1 VKRRIRVIVFSV
13 LVLCGSLLFI
23 SFSDKDFQIAKN
35 LDIFVTLFRE
45 LNLYYVDDTDP
56 EELIESGIEGMLG
69 SLDPYTTFIPESDMD
84 DFKFMTTG
92 QYGGIG
98 ALIRKAGEYT
108 MISEPYE
115 GFPAH
120 KSGLRAGDT
129 IISINGI
136 STRKMDISDVSELLK
151 GTPNTSLELSIRR
164 IGSEKAKDIEIVRER
179 ISINNVPFY
188 GMLDEETGY
197 IRLSNFTKD
206 AAREVKK
213 AVMDL
218 KDQNARALILDLRS
232 NPGGLLME
240 SVGVSNLFVKKGQE
254 IVSTRGKIKKDDN
267 VYITTSQPVDTN
279 IPLVVLVDRRSASA
293 SEIVAGAMQ
302 DLDRAVIIGRRTFG
316 KGLVQRT
323 RPLSYNTQLKVTT
336 AKYYIPSG
344 RCIQA
349 LDYTHRNEDGSV
361 GYIPDSLISEFKT
374 LNGRTVYDGGGIR
387 PDITVEEDKP
397 GNLTINLYANN
408 MFFDYATVYS
418 ARHDSIPSPEKYTV
432 TDALYDDFKEYISDQ
447 EFDYTTRSD
456 DKLEEL
462 IKMAR
467 QESYYSLAEE
477 EFEALKKKLTHD
489 LSKDFVTFRDEIT
502 SLLAE
507 EIVSRYYYQKG
518 RIRVSLKDDKQMDK
532 AMEVLY
538 SDDLYRNILSGNYVD
553 ESVKTAS
560 RYGR

>member
-197 IRLSNFTKD
+197 IRLLP
-206 AAREVKK
+206 RMLPVK
-213 AVMDL
+213 
-218 KDQNARALILDLRS
+218 
-232 NPGGLLME
+232 
-240 SVGVSNLFVKKGQE
+240 
-254 IVSTRGKIKKDDN
+254 
-267 VYITTSQPVDTN
+267 
-279 IPLVVLVDRRSASA
+279 
-293 SEIVAGAMQ
+293 
-302 DLDRAVIIGRRTFG
+302 
-316 KGLVQRT
+316 
-323 RPLSYNTQLKVTT
+323 
-336 AKYYIPSG
+336 
-344 RCIQA
+344 
-349 LDYTHRNEDGSV
+349 
-361 GYIPDSLISEFKT
+361 
-374 LNGRTVYDGGGIR
+374 
-387 PDITVEEDKP
+387 
-397 GNLTINLYANN
+397 
-408 MFFDYATVYS
+408 
-418 ARHDSIPSPEKYTV
+418 
-432 TDALYDDFKEYISDQ
+432 
-447 EFDYTTRSD
+447 
-456 DKLEEL
+456 
-462 IKMAR
+462 
-467 QESYYSLAEE
+467 
-477 EFEALKKKLTHD
+477 
-489 LSKDFVTFRDEIT
+489 
-502 SLLAE
+502 
-507 EIVSRYYYQKG
+507 
-518 RIRVSLKDDKQMDK
+518 
-532 AMEVLY
+532 
-538 SDDLYRNILSGNYVD
+538 
-553 ESVKTAS
+553 
-560 RYGR
+560 